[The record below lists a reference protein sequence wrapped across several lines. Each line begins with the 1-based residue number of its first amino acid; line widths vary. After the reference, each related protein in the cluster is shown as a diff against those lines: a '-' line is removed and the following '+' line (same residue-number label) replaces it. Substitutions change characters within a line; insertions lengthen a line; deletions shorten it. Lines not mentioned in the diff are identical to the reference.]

1 MANRILLVLDN
12 EQLTICNW
20 QLKGMNSRSALA
32 NGKKISNKQLTIGNK
47 KLISINSR

>member
-32 NGKKISNKQLTIGNK
+32 NG
-47 KLISINSR
+47 